1 MKKMSAIVEFL
12 IKPETQA
19 VFWLICVVFAF
30 LFAIYVKKLSL
41 GDDTGSTAWIIIA
54 VGLFLIGLRVSF
66 KLIFPDFSASYDLQ
80 VARYLLGIAGSI
92 VLLYGFFNYYNV
104 INNMYRG
111 A

>member
-1 MKKMSAIVEFL
+1 MSAIVEFL

-30 LFAIYVKKLSL
+30 LFAIYVRKFSL

-54 VGLFLIGLRVSF
+54 SGLFLIGLRVSF
-66 KLIFPDFSASYDLQ
+66 KLVFPDFSTSYELQ
-80 VARYLLGIAGSI
+80 VARYALGIIGST

-104 INNMYRG
+104 INSMFRG